1 MKKLFMTVL
10 TTSALTSAALQALP
24 LGNPSE
30 ASLLID
36 GVLWEGVATDPCDPC
51 ATWCDAISVRLGFYG
66 DYVFNRFFKTSLPEV
81 NGKEQVDNVAYNK
94 KMTKSEVFTNA
105 GYLALNIWD
114 RFDVFGTLGAT
125 GLHIAGPSTA
135 FNLEGTLNGADSKVT
150 NPLSIGNSC
159 VKLDGKHGFSWSV
172 GVRGSLW
179 ECGCA
184 ALGGEAQYMG
194 ARPNINT
201 IEVLSNTNPC
211 VIQGDNLKAKYSEWQ
226 VGLGISYRINLL
238 TPYIGIK
245 WSKANVDFDNKI
257 VFQPNDD
264 VIKGELSGGL
274 NTPIY
279 GKPATGVT
287 PPTGTT
293 EIALQPLTDVQ
304 LTLNKIKSHKS
315 FGFVVGSTLV
325 DADKVSVTV
334 EARFADE
341 RAIHVNSQFRF

>member
-66 DYVFNRFFKTSLPEV
+66 DYVFDRFFKTSLPEV
-81 NGKEQVDNVAYNK
+81 NGKEQTENVAYNK

-125 GLHIAGPSTA
+125 GLHVDGPSSA
-135 FNLEGTLNGADSKVT
+135 FNLEGNLSNATASNGVT
-150 NPLSIGNSC
+150 PFTQIDNSC

-184 ALGGEAQYMG
+184 TLGGEAQYMG

-201 IEVLSNTNPC
+201 LEVISNTNPFI
-211 VIQGDNLKAKYSEWQ
+211 IQGDNLKAKYSEWQ

-238 TPYIGIK
+238 TPYMGIK
-245 WSKANVDFDNKI
+245 WSRANVDFDKA
-257 VFQPNDD
+257 VVKQPTTD
-264 VIKGELSGGL
+264 VTTDLPGGL
-274 NTPIY
+274 NTPNWV
-279 GKPATGVT
+279 KPSTGANEAIE
-287 PPTGTT
+287 PMKN
-293 EIALQPLTDVQ
+293 VQ

>member
-36 GVLWEGVATDPCDPC
+36 GVLWEGVTNDPCDPC
-51 ATWCDAISVRLGFYG
+51 ASWCDAISIRCGFYG
-66 DYVFNRFFKTSLPEV
+66 DYVFDRFFKTSLPEV
-81 NGKEQVDNVAYNK
+81 DGKEQTTNPAYDK
-94 KMTKSEVFTNA
+94 AMTKSEVFTNA

-125 GLHIAGPSTA
+125 GIHVSGSSSA
-135 FNLEGTLNGADSKVT
+135 FNLQGNLSNASGTPT
-150 NPLSIGNSC
+150 PFTQIGNSY
-159 VKLDGKHGFSWSV
+159 VNLDGKHGFSWSV
-172 GVRGSLW
+172 GIRGSLW

-184 ALGGEAQYMG
+184 TLGGEAQYMG
-194 ARPNINT
+194 ARPNINA
-201 IEVLSNTNPC
+201 IEVASNTNPF
-211 VIQGDNLKAKYSEWQ
+211 VIQGDNLTAKYSEWQ
-226 VGLGISYRINLL
+226 IGLGLSYRVNLL
-238 TPYIGIK
+238 TPYMGIK
-245 WSKANVDFDNKI
+245 WSRATVDFDNVVVK
-257 VFQPNDD
+257 QPTGD
-264 VIKGELSGGL
+264 VTTTLPGGL
-274 NTPIY
+274 NTPNWDKSSADAAAAAIA
-279 GKPATGVT
+279 PMTGV
-287 PPTGTT
+287 
-293 EIALQPLTDVQ
+293 QM
-304 LTLNKIKSHKS
+304 TLNKIKSHKS

>member
-1 MKKLFMTVL
+1 MTVL
-10 TTSALTSAALQALP
+10 TTSALTAACVQALP

-36 GVLWEGVATDPCDPC
+36 GILWEGVATDPCDPC

-66 DYVFNRFFKTSLPEV
+66 DYVFDRFFKTSLSEV
-81 NGKEQVDNVAYNK
+81 NGKEPIDNVAYRKN
-94 KMTKSEVFTNA
+94 MTKSEVFTNA

-125 GLHIAGPSTA
+125 GMHIDGPSSA
-135 FNLEGTLNGADSKVT
+135 FNLEGVLSNATASNGVYPYT
-150 NPLSIGNSC
+150 NIENSC
-159 VKLDGKHGFSWSV
+159 VNLDGKHGFSWSV

-184 ALGGEAQYMG
+184 TLGGEAQYMG
-194 ARPNINT
+194 ARPNIET
-201 IEVLSNTNPC
+201 VEVLSNTNPW
-211 VIQGDNLKAKYSEWQ
+211 IAQGDNLKAKYSEWQ
-226 VGLGISYRINLL
+226 VGLGLSYRVNLL

-245 WSKANVDFDNKI
+245 WARARVNFDEAIVKQPTTDVTTDLPSGANSPMWGVDVTSKDHEA
-257 VFQPNDD
+257 
-264 VIKGELSGGL
+264 
-274 NTPIY
+274 
-279 GKPATGVT
+279 
-287 PPTGTT
+287 
-293 EIALQPLTDVQ
+293 IAPMKEVQ
-304 LTLNKIKSHKS
+304 LTLNKIKSHRS

-341 RAIHVNSQFRF
+341 RAVHVNGQFRF

>member
-1 MKKLFMTVL
+1 MTVL

-66 DYVFNRFFKTSLPEV
+66 DYVFDRFFKTSLPEV
-81 NGKEQVDNVAYNK
+81 GGKEDIHNPAYDK

-125 GLHIAGPSTA
+125 GLHIAGPSSA
-135 FNLEGTLNGADSKVT
+135 FNLEGILSNATAVNGVKPFT
-150 NPLSIGNSC
+150 QIGNSC

-184 ALGGEAQYMG
+184 TLGGEAQYMG
-194 ARPNINT
+194 ARPNIDT

-211 VIQGDNLKAKYSEWQ
+211 IIQGDNKKAKYSEWQ
-226 VGLGISYRINLL
+226 VGLGISYRVNLL
-238 TPYIGIK
+238 TPYMGIK
-245 WSKANVDFDNKI
+245 WSRANVDFDAA
-257 VFQPNDD
+257 VVEQPVSD
-264 VIKGELSGGL
+264 VVTELPGGL
-274 NTPIY
+274 NTPTWV
-279 GKPATGVT
+279 KPSSGADAA
-287 PPTGTT
+287 
-293 EIALQPLTDVQ
+293 IAPMENVQ

>member
-1 MKKLFMTVL
+1 MTVL
-10 TTSALTSAALQALP
+10 TTSALTAAYVQALP

-66 DYVFNRFFKTSLPEV
+66 DYVFDRFFKTSLSEV
-81 NGKEQVDNVAYNK
+81 NGKEQTDNVAYEK

-125 GLHIAGPSTA
+125 GLHVSGASSA
-135 FNLEGTLNGADSKVT
+135 FNLEGNLSEGGKPFINIENG
-150 NPLSIGNSC
+150 C
-159 VKLDGKHGFSWSV
+159 VNLEGKHGFSWSV

-184 ALGGEAQYMG
+184 TLGGEAQYMG
-194 ARPNINT
+194 ARPNIET
-201 IEVLSNTNPC
+201 IEVLTNTNPW
-211 VIQGDNLKAKYSEWQ
+211 IAQGDKLKAKYSEWQ
-226 VGLGISYRINLL
+226 VGLGLSYRVNLL

-245 WSKANVDFDNKI
+245 WARARVNFDEAVVK
-257 VFQPNDD
+257 QPTKD
-264 VIKGELSGGL
+264 VTADLTAGL
-274 NTPIY
+274 NTPTWY
-279 GKPATGVT
+279 HPTTGAD
-287 PPTGTT
+287 
-293 EIALQPLTDVQ
+293 EAIAPIDNVQ
-304 LTLNKIKSHKS
+304 LTLNKIKSYKS

-341 RAIHVNSQFRF
+341 RAVHVNGQFRF